1 MGHRGARASRIGEL
15 VSADREA
22 VVHEATPLRGFGRT
36 KDEDIHS
43 RVTLQVD
50 AGHMYLHRQ
59 ERCVRSDAPLP
70 PWETDPEA
78 GIALP
83 RDALANLA
91 LALLP
96 HLTGD
101 DLRRVAEAMPRV
113 AGEWATS
120 PSGNFWRV
128 YDDAV
133 EGGPDLAARVGVDGE
148 SYEAITYITSVYGV
162 RVRTTHPTA
171 RAAQAACDARLEAD
185 KVRLCGEVVRDG

>member
-101 DLRRVAEAMPRV
+101 ELRRVAEAMPRV
-113 AGEWATS
+113 AGEWLDDPEWLVRCYAS
-120 PSGNFWRV
+120 EDGNGCFMAEACIR
-128 YDDAV
+128 DDGW
-133 EGGPDLAARVGVDGE
+133 EGYVQGE
-148 SYEAITYITSVYGV
+148 SIGTF
-162 RVRTTHPTA
+162 P
-171 RAAQAACDARLEAD
+171 
-185 KVRLCGEVVRDG
+185 